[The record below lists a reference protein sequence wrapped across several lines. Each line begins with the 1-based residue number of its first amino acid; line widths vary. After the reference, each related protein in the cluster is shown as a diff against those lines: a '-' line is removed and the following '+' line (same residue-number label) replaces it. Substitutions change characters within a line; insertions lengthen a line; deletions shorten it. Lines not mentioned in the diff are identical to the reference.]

1 MLGSVRHFAVAA
13 IGRDR
18 PGIVAA
24 VTHNLLDHELNVE
37 DSQMTI
43 LGGHFTT
50 MMIVC
55 GGDAVDVGALR
66 ADLGATARELN
77 LEAVSVEE
85 VADTAR
91 AVSVPTH
98 IVTVYGVDH
107 PGIVHAV
114 SAALAQC
121 EVNITDLNTRLV
133 VDEKRVAHANGDGG
147 EDLYAMMLE
156 VVLPEGLTVKGLDSM
171 LEATRRDQGVEITIR
186 ELEQDAA

>member
-1 MLGSVRHFAVAA
+1 MLGPVRHFAVAA

-24 VTHNLLDHELNVE
+24 VTHNLLDHDLNVE

-66 ADLGATARELN
+66 ADLGATGRELN
-77 LEAVSVEE
+77 LEAISVEE
-85 VADTAR
+85 VADADHTMPA
-91 AVSVPTH
+91 ATH

-114 SAALAQC
+114 SAALAQL

-133 VDEKRVAHANGDGG
+133 VDEERASGANGDGG

-156 VVLPEGLTVKGLDSM
+156 VVLPEGLNVKGLDSM

-186 ELEQDAA
+186 DLEPDAL

>member
-1 MLGSVRHFAVAA
+1 MLGPVRHFAVAA

-50 MMIVC
+50 MMIVT

-66 ADLGATARELN
+66 ADLGATARDLN

-133 VDEKRVAHANGDGG
+133 VDEKRVADANGDGG

-186 ELEQDAA
+186 ELEQDPA